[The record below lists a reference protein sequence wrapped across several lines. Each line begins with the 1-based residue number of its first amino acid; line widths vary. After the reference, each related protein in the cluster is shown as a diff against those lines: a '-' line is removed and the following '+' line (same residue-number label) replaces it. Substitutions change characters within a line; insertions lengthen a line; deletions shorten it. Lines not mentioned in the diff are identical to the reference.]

1 MSGNRNAPILKAHT
15 VDLPLALPARLS
27 TSKKPRF
34 DLLLVSAEGF
44 RRNDGKTPQIQASS
58 DQGL

>member
-15 VDLPLALPARLS
+15 VDLPLTLPARLS
-27 TSKKPRF
+27 ASKKPRF

-44 RRNDGKTPQIQASS
+44 RRKGPKTHQIRAGSG
-58 DQGL
+58 QGL